1 MKKSKPK
8 FVQTFKNVSPI
19 FVIKN
24 NKNKKRFVR
33 DIKVNEMKTADS
45 IVQVEFSAPELDA
58 YDLRTLVLLLAN
70 VNIDREK
77 LQVLEALDSID
88 IINSLAFKLQPL
100 RKGSFSKI
108 IVYETNWSELLSLLG
123 LKYHPDNIGK
133 VKESLK
139 YLQMSIVN
147 LKVKDEKTG
156 KVKLEMSSSLLL
168 FKADKLP
175 ESRRKN
181 KIIFILNPLFY
192 LVAFGQTILKSTIN
206 LDVFRSLFE
215 IDANMVIVYYVL
227 CDKVGFGREEE
238 FTISDLELACYG
250 NLADDRRTKSK
261 RRKFLLKTLEEIEKL
276 SKGSFII
283 KIEKD
288 IIKVKRLP
296 DRRIEK

>member
-33 DIKVNEMKTADS
+33 DIKINEMKAVDS
-45 IVQVEFSAPELDA
+45 VVQVEFSTPELDA
-58 YDLRTLVLLLAN
+58 YDLRTLVFLLAN
-70 VNIDREK
+70 INIDKEN

-108 IVYETNWSELLSLLG
+108 IVYETNWSKLLSLLG

-139 YLQMSIVN
+139 YLQMSVVN
-147 LKVKDEKTG
+147 LKVKDDKG

-175 ESRRKN
+175 ESRRNN
-181 KIIFILNPLFY
+181 KIVFILNPLFY

-250 NLADDRRTKSK
+250 NLSDDRRTRSK
-261 RRKFLLKTLEEIEKL
+261 RRKFLLRTLGEIERL
-276 SKGSFII
+276 SNGSFII

-288 IIKVKRLP
+288 VISVKRLP
-296 DRRIEK
+296 DRKINR